1 VIDIDWE
8 WLASLPFLKE
18 VKYYIKTISE
28 DWKTFNLET
37 KDFGTVEIL
46 FDSEEQL
53 TKEYIEMIYFKIIKE
68 RSLAL
73 SKCYLKIAKSLEVKE

>member
-1 VIDIDWE
+1 MIDIDWE

-28 DWKTFNLET
+28 DWKAFSLET